1 MLSNQIKGRK
11 NLTTEISTCSTTR
24 SKPVVL
30 NYSSLHSINNL
41 NDKISSTKN
50 ELLNLNKED
59 KLTCDIESKRLI
71 NRSNLRAYS
80 PKNAESQKSFSNT
93 LNIFKS
99 KNEKNDKIDTS
110 SLANRIFNRNKSPL
124 KGEREPL
131 SSTLQKQSKMEL
143 FKASNDILFNPK
155 RHLFAERKI
164 ELMNIL
170 KHKNDE
176 ERMSSPS
183 NKTKHYGFEN
193 KLDTFIEKNSSLS
206 LKQMDT
212 NLKYSKIDFCTYYS
226 SQPKIKKTTNLN
238 DYNFSRSHNQMAK
251 LLTKYC

>member
-1 MLSNQIKGRK
+1 MLSNQIKSRK
-11 NLTTEISTCSTTR
+11 NVVSDNFVCSTTK
-24 SKPVVL
+24 SKPIVL
-30 NYSSLHSINNL
+30 NYSSLHSLNNL
-41 NDKISSTKN
+41 NEKISSTKN

-71 NRSNLRAYS
+71 NRSNLRAFS
-80 PKNAESQKSFSNT
+80 PKNSESQKSFTNT
-93 LNIFKS
+93 LNIFKNS
-99 KNEKNDKIDTS
+99 NEKNDKIDTS

-124 KGEREPL
+124 KGDRESL

-170 KHKNDE
+170 KHKTDE
-176 ERMSSPS
+176 ERVSSPTQK
-183 NKTKHYGFEN
+183 NKNYGYEN
-193 KLDTFIEKNSSLS
+193 RLDTFIEKNSSLS
-206 LKQMDT
+206 LKQIDT

-226 SQPKIKKTTNLN
+226 SQPKISKKSTLDDLMFNKTQ
-238 DYNFSRSHNQMAK
+238 NQMAK
-251 LLTKYC
+251 ILLRLD

>member
-11 NLTTEISTCSTTR
+11 NLTTEISTWSTTR

-41 NDKISSTKN
+41 NDKISST
-50 ELLNLNKED
+50 
-59 KLTCDIESKRLI
+59 
-71 NRSNLRAYS
+71 
-80 PKNAESQKSFSNT
+80 
-93 LNIFKS
+93 

-193 KLDTFIEKNSSLS
+193 KLDNKKEKNSSLS

-251 LLTKYC
+251 LLTKYCWFTDLSDYII